1 MKQYKFPVSEWEYLG
16 ISPIENIKLP
26 IGIFRWKIEKEGYET
41 VLAAS
46 STWDI
51 DIVGKNLLI
60 PNDLERVLD
69 EKGSIPEGMVRVPGA
84 QTPLGKLDDFFI
96 DKYEVSNKQYKE
108 FTDSG
113 GYRNR
118 EFRCFLKEVWNKSNT
133 EGKI

>member
-69 EKGSIPEGMVRVPGA
+69 EKGSIPEGMVRVPGEGLPIVW
-84 QTPLGKLDDFFI
+84 TG
-96 DKYEVSNKQYKE
+96 
-108 FTDSG
+108 
-113 GYRNR
+113 NR
-118 EFRCFLKEVWNKSNT
+118 LL
-133 EGKI
+133 